1 MMAAMSD
8 QTTAL
13 ERRIAE
19 RTARVTWSPKPSTSA
34 VNDIRETTAFE
45 ILEMLARKGARVAYA
60 DPLVPQL
67 ALESLKL
74 DRSSRPPQR

>member
-1 MMAAMSD
+1 MVAE
-8 QTTAL
+8 AL
-13 ERRIAE
+13 NERGRAVRGASILVLG
-19 RTARVTWSPKPSTSA
+19 VTHKPD

-45 ILEMLARKGARVAYA
+45 ILEMPARKGARVAYA